1 MEIIAQESASLS
13 TLIFQVYKYITYH
26 IFSKTPLN
34 AYTLYVPII
43 IEHIK
48 TWAMIDTGSFFFCVS
63 PSFCS
68 ALCFVSIPNQDS
80 IKLGHNSSSTVS
92 QLGII
97 NLTVYYNRVR
107 LTYEFEVFDF
117 SSDIPICLGLDI
129 LPKLR
134 IDLTELNTA

>member
-1 MEIIAQESASLS
+1 
-13 TLIFQVYKYITYH
+13 
-26 IFSKTPLN
+26 
-34 AYTLYVPII
+34 
-43 IEHIK
+43 
-48 TWAMIDTGSFFFCVS
+48 MIPVRFFFGVF

-68 ALCFVSIPNQDS
+68 TLCFASIPNQDS
-80 IKLGHNSSSTVS
+80 IKLGHNSSSTVN

-117 SSDIPICLGLDI
+117 SSDISICLGLGI

-134 IDLTELNTA
+134 IGLTELNTAWLSSNIPKISNSVNPDDYKPNGIPVGTKQER